1 MIEKLV
7 ELSIRKKGTVLIIG
21 AVFCI
26 IGLFNAFK
34 LPIDA
39 VPDVTNVQVTAVTS
53 SPGLTPFE
61 VEQFITYPIELELN
75 GIPGAKEIRSISR
88 AGVSS
93 VSVIFEDGTDIWFA
107 RQLVNERLKI
117 VGGQI
122 PPEYGSPELAPVA
135 TALGDI
141 YEFTLSSDQHSPTEL
156 RSYIDWDLSRKLK
169 SVPGVIE
176 VNTLGGTLKQYQV
189 LIDPK
194 RLAAHNLTVT
204 EILDDIKAANFNTGG
219 GYVQKG
225 EEQLVIRGEGQF
237 GGIEELRR
245 VAVRTSADGIPLLL
259 GQIAKVEEG
268 PALRFG
274 IATQKGKEVVAAT
287 VIMLLGQNSRDVVDR
302 VREKVNEVKPT
313 LPKGMKL
320 EPFYDRSEFI
330 NRALKTV
337 FMNLSE
343 GAVLVFLALVLTLGT
358 AKGGAL
364 VAAAI
369 PVSMLV
375 AVIFMRQLGVV
386 GNLMSLGAL
395 DFGLLVDGSIV
406 MLESVLA
413 GFYLGRKNFD
423 RPMNEEE
430 LRIATENII
439 SDRCKRVAKAAAFS
453 VAIIMLVYLPLMVL
467 EGVEGRMFRPM
478 AITVALALA
487 SALIFSVTIFPASL
501 AYAYKRPFIHKAH
514 AWEKIEE
521 YYIKLLE
528 WGWVRKKQIILFS
541 VGIIVFSFLS
551 GNFLGSE
558 FLPRIDEGEL
568 EIDAKRLPSTAIDY
582 SRDLNIEIE
591 EVLSGFP
598 EIASVVSRV
607 GRGESAAEPLG
618 TEETSVMVKLKPKD
632 EWVNADS
639 REELMDKIK
648 NKLIAEVPS
657 TYFSMSQPIEN
668 RVNSLLTGSKADVVV
683 KIYGD
688 DLKTIKSIG
697 DKIASTMQKVQGTGD
712 LRVQRVLGLP
722 MLQINTNYDRMARYG
737 VSASEILRTV
747 EMMRVGAKAGKIFE
761 GMRRY
766 DLVLRLDLEADDL
779 PEVANIPI
787 MTASGNT
794 IPLGQVADIEV
805 LDSAAAIYREALK
818 RRIFVEVNIR
828 GRDLVGYI
836 NEAKEKVQPIA
847 DSLPP
852 GYEIEW
858 GGQFDNFVRAKNRLI
873 LVVPV
878 ALAII
883 FFMLMAAFN
892 SVYYALGVFAVVP
905 LATAGGILGLVL
917 RGLPFS
923 IPAAVGFIAVSG
935 IAVLNGVVYAST
947 LKEEIQLGKRIED
960 AVISAGILSLRPV
973 LTTEFIAA
981 IGFLPMAISSMAGA
995 EVQRPLATVV
1005 IAGVLVA
1012 TALSRLVLPIV
1023 METLL
1028 GWDEARIKRN
1038 EEIRRKK
1045 ESTYIR
1051 IDIGEHHSTAMVEHH
1066 SEVLIDENGHEPELI
1081 KKKGPGKKRK

>member
-1 MIEKLV
+1 MIETV
-7 ELSIRKKGTVLIIG
+7 VDFSIKNKSKVLLGCLIIC
-21 AVFCI
+21 AVGF
-26 IGLFNAFK
+26 LNALK

-53 SPGLTPFE
+53 SPALTPYE

-93 VSVIFEDGTDIWFA
+93 VSVIFEDDVNIWFA

-117 VGGQI
+117 AAGQI

-141 YEFTLSSDQHSPTEL
+141 YEFILTSDVHSSMEL
-156 RSYIDWDLSRKLK
+156 RTYIDWTLSRKLK

-194 RLAAHNLTVT
+194 RLLANNLTIS
-204 EILDDIKAANFNTGG
+204 EILLNLKSANFNTGG

-225 EEQLVIRGEGQF
+225 VEQLVIRGEGQF
-237 GGIEELRR
+237 EGIEELKR
-245 VAVRTSADGIPLLL
+245 VAVRTSPDGIPLVL
-259 GQIAKVEEG
+259 GQIARIEIG

-274 IATQKGKEVVAAT
+274 IATKSEKEVVSAT
-287 VIMLLGQNSRDVVDR
+287 VIMLIGQNSRDVVES
-302 VREKVNEVKPT
+302 VKVEIEKLSVS
-313 LPKGMKL
+313 LPKGMKI

-337 FMNLSE
+337 FINLGE
-343 GAVLVFLALVLTLGT
+343 GALLVFLALIVTLGT

-364 VAAAI
+364 VASAI
-369 PVSMLV
+369 PISMLV
-375 AVIFMRQLGVV
+375 AVIFMRQLGIV

-406 MLESVLA
+406 LLESVLA
-413 GFYLGRKNFD
+413 GFYISRAQFTDKMSDIETQQLT
-423 RPMNEEE
+423 ESI
-430 LRIATENII
+430 IA
-439 SDRCKRVAKAAAFS
+439 DRCKKVAKAAAFS

-478 AITVALALA
+478 AVTVALALA
-487 SALIFSVTIFPASL
+487 SALVFSVTVFPASL
-501 AYAYKRPFIHKAH
+501 AYFYKKPFIHKAH

-521 YYIKLLE
+521 YYIKLLD
-528 WGWVRKKQIILFS
+528 WGWKYKKKILIFS
-541 VGIIVFSFLS
+541 GTLVLSSFGLGS
-551 GNFLGSE
+551 LLGSE
-558 FLPRIDEGEL
+558 FLPRIDEGEI
-568 EIDAKRLPSTAIDY
+568 EIDAKRLPSTSIDY
-582 SRDLNIEIE
+582 SKSLNFEIE
-591 EVLSGFP
+591 KTLKEFP
-598 EIASVVSRV
+598 EISSVVSRV

-618 TEETSVMVKLKPKD
+618 TEETSVMVKLTPRS
-632 EWVNADS
+632 EWKNASD
-639 REELMDKIK
+639 REELMSVLKE
-648 NKLIAEVPS
+648 KLINSIPS

-668 RVNSLLTGSKADVVV
+668 RVNSLLTGSKADLVI

-688 DLKTIKSIG
+688 DLKTIKSQADQLATILS
-697 DKIASTMQKVQGTGD
+697 KIDGTGD
-712 LRVQRVLGLP
+712 LRVQRILGLP

-737 VSASEILRTV
+737 VSAYEILRTV
-747 EMMRVGAKAGKIFE
+747 EMLRIGANAGKIFE
-761 GMRRY
+761 GMQRY
-766 DLVLRLDLEADDL
+766 DLVLRLDIQANDIYQ
-779 PEVANIPI
+779 VQNIPI
-787 MTASGNT
+787 MTSRNTT
-794 IPLGQVADIEV
+794 IPLAQVADIAI
-805 LDSAAAIYREALK
+805 LDSASAIYREGLK

-836 NEAKEKVQPIA
+836 TEAKAKTKKTIEGFP
-847 DSLPP
+847 D
-852 GYEIEW
+852 GYEVEW
-858 GGQFDNFVRAKNRLI
+858 GGQFDNFVRARDRLV

-883 FFMLMAAFN
+883 FFMLMIAFE
-892 SVYYALGVFAVVP
+892 SVYYALGVFSVVP
-905 LATAGGILGLVL
+905 LATAGGILGLLL

-947 LKEEIQLGKRIED
+947 LKDEIQSGKSIDEG
-960 AVISAGILSLRPV
+960 VISAGILSLRPV

-981 IGFLPMAISSMAGA
+981 IGFLPMAISTMAGA

-1005 IAGVLVA
+1005 ISGVLVA

-1023 METLL
+1023 MEILL
-1028 GWDEARIKRN
+1028 KWKATRDAKTI
-1038 EEIRRKK
+1038 
-1045 ESTYIR
+1045 
-1051 IDIGEHHSTAMVEHH
+1051 
-1066 SEVLIDENGHEPELI
+1066 P
-1081 KKKGPGKKRK
+1081 

>member
-1 MIEKLV
+1 MIETIV
-7 ELSIRKKGTVLIIG
+7 DYSIVNKWKVLLCGLIL
-21 AVFCI
+21 CL
-26 IGLFNAFK
+26 IGLNSAIK

-39 VPDVTNVQVTAVTS
+39 VPDVTNVQVTVVTS
-53 SPGLTPFE
+53 SPALTPFE

-75 GIPGAKEIRSISR
+75 GIPGAQEIRSISR

-93 VSVIFEDGTDIWFA
+93 VSIIFDDNTDIWFA
-107 RQLVNERLKI
+107 RQLVNERLKT
-117 VGGQI
+117 VDSKI
-122 PPEYGSPELAPVA
+122 PPEYGSPTLAPVA

-141 YEFTLSSDQHSPTEL
+141 YEFIVTSENHSSMEI
-156 RSYIDWDLSRKLK
+156 RSIIDWDLSKKLK

-176 VNTLGGTLKQYQV
+176 VNTLGGSLKQYQI
-189 LIDPK
+189 LIDPR
-194 RLAAHNLTVT
+194 RLKDHKLTISQILSNL
-204 EILDDIKAANFNTGG
+204 KAANFNTGG

-225 EEQLVIRGEGQF
+225 VEQLVIRGEGQF
-237 GGIEELRR
+237 EGIEEIKR
-245 VAVRTSADGIPLLL
+245 VAVATAPDGIPLLL
-259 GQIAKVEEG
+259 GQIAKVEIG
-268 PALRFG
+268 SALRFG
-274 IATQKGKEVVAAT
+274 IATKAGKEVVAAT
-287 VIMLLGQNSRDVVDR
+287 VIMLLGQNSRDVVTD
-302 VREKVNEVKPT
+302 VKVKIEEIQKV
-313 LPKGMKL
+313 LPPGMKI

-337 FMNLSE
+337 FINLSE
-343 GAVLVFLALVLTLGT
+343 GALLVFLALVFTLGT

-364 VAAAI
+364 VALAI

-413 GFYLGRKNFD
+413 GFYISRHKFKN
-423 RPMNEEE
+423 PMRDEEI
-430 LRIATENII
+430 RQITQSII
-439 SDRCKRVAKAAAFS
+439 SDRCKKVAKAAAFA

-487 SALIFSVTIFPASL
+487 SALVFSITIFPASL
-501 AYAYKRPFIHKAH
+501 AVFYKKPFIHKAH

-521 YYIKLLE
+521 YYVKLLD
-528 WGWVRKKQIILFS
+528 WGWTRKKEILLYS
-541 VGIIVFSFLS
+541 LGLVVVSFML
-551 GNFLGSE
+551 GGYLGSE
-558 FLPRIDEGEL
+558 FLPRIDEGEI
-568 EIDAKRLPSTAIDY
+568 EIDAKRLPSTAIEH
-582 SRDLNIEIE
+582 SKDLNIEIE
-591 EVLSGFP
+591 KSLRNFP
-598 EIASVVSRV
+598 EISSVVSRV

-618 TEETSVMVKLKPKD
+618 TEETSVMVKLTPKS
-632 EWVNADS
+632 EWKNANN
-639 REELMDKIK
+639 REGLMEVMKDKLTNDI
-648 NKLIAEVPS
+648 PS

-668 RVNSLLTGSKADVVV
+668 RVNALLTGSKADVVV

-688 DLKTIKSIG
+688 DLKEIKSIAE
-697 DKIASTMQKVQGTGD
+697 KIGSKLSKVEGTGD
-712 LRVQRVLGLP
+712 LRIQRVLGLP
-722 MLQINTNYDRMARYG
+722 MLQVNTNYDNMARYG

-747 EMMRVGAKAGKIFE
+747 EMMRVGSNAGKIFE

-766 DLVLRLDLEADDL
+766 DLVLRLDLEAKDV
-779 PEVANIPI
+779 EAVKNIPV
-787 MTASGNT
+787 MSSYLNTT
-794 IPLGQVADIEV
+794 IPLGQIADIDV
-805 LDSAAAIYREALK
+805 IDSASAIYREGLK

-836 NEAKEKVQPIA
+836 KEAKEKIQPIQ
-847 DSLPP
+847 DSLAE

-858 GGQFDNFVRAKNRLI
+858 GGQFDNFVRARDRLV

-883 FFMLMAAFN
+883 FFMLIAAFN
-892 SVYYALGVFAVVP
+892 SVYYALGVFSVVP
-905 LATAGGILGLVL
+905 LAVAGGILGLLL

-947 LKEEIQLGKRIED
+947 LKDETK
-960 AVISAGILSLRPV
+960 AGIPIGSAVKTAGVLSLRPV

-981 IGFLPMAISSMAGA
+981 IGFLPMAISTMAGA

-1023 METLL
+1023 MEILL
-1028 GWDEARIKRN
+1028 YADEQRKNKSIHKKRIKN
-1038 EEIRRKK
+1038 EKLIQ
-1045 ESTYIR
+1045 
-1051 IDIGEHHSTAMVEHH
+1051 IDIGDDF
-1066 SEVLIDENGHEPELI
+1066 DENNVDASLIEPVYNSENGEGS
-1081 KKKGPGKKRK
+1081 KKKPKRNK

>member
-1 MIEKLV
+1 MIE
-7 ELSIRKKGTVLIIG
+7 SIVRFSIKNKVSVLIGTFLFCLIG
-21 AVFCI
+21 FA
-26 IGLFNAFK
+26 NAIK

-53 SPGLTPFE
+53 SPALTPFE

-75 GIPGAKEIRSISR
+75 GIPGATEIRSISR

-93 VSVIFEDGTDIWFA
+93 VSVIFEDGVDIWFA

-117 VGGQI
+117 VDSKI
-122 PPEYGSPELAPVA
+122 PPEYGRPELAPVA

-141 YEFTLSSDQHSPTEL
+141 YEFVLLSDNHDETEL
-156 RSYIDWDLSRKLK
+156 RSYVDWELSKKIK

-176 VNTLGGTLKQYQV
+176 VNTLGGSLKQYQI

-194 RLAAHNLTVT
+194 RLQVHKLTISEIIENLKT
-204 EILDDIKAANFNTGG
+204 ANFNTGG
-219 GYVQKG
+219 GYVQKDY
-225 EEQLVIRGEGQF
+225 EQLVIRGEGQF
-237 GGIEELRR
+237 EGLEEIKR
-245 VAVRTSADGIPLLL
+245 VAVRTSKDGIPLLL
-259 GQIAKVEEG
+259 GQIATVKEG

-274 IATQKGKEVVAAT
+274 IATKDSKEVVAAT
-287 VIMLLGQNSRDVVDR
+287 VIMLLGQNSRDVVTS
-302 VREKVNEVKPT
+302 VKEKISEISET
-313 LPKGMKL
+313 LPTGMKIVS
-320 EPFYDRSEFI
+320 FYDRSEFI

-337 FMNLSE
+337 FINLSE
-343 GAVLVFLALVLTLGT
+343 GALLVFLALIFTLGT

-364 VAAAI
+364 VALAI

-375 AVIFMRQLGVV
+375 AVIFMRHLGVV

-413 GFYLGRKNFD
+413 GFYIGRKNFN
-423 RPMNEEE
+423 RPMSLEEIQE
-430 LRIATENII
+430 KTEEII
-439 SDRCKRVAKAAAFS
+439 SSRCQKVAKAAVFS

-487 SALIFSVTIFPASL
+487 SALIFSITVFPASL
-501 AYAYKRPFIHKAH
+501 AIFYKKPFIHKAH
-514 AWEKIEE
+514 AWDKIEE
-521 YYIKLLE
+521 YYTKLLE
-528 WGWVRKKQIILFS
+528 WGWSRKKNILIFS
-541 VGIIVFSFLS
+541 FSLVVFSFLLGS
-551 GNFLGSE
+551 YLGSE
-558 FLPRIDEGEL
+558 FLPRIDEGEI

-582 SRDLNIEIE
+582 SRNLNREIE
-591 EVLSGFP
+591 RVLKPYP

-618 TEETSVMVKLKPKD
+618 TEETSVMVKLSNKSNWK
-632 EWVNADS
+632 NAS
-639 REELMDKIK
+639 NREELMDVLK
-648 NKLIAEVPS
+648 NKLSESIPS

-668 RVNSLLTGSKADVVV
+668 RVNALLTGSKADVVL

-688 DLKTIKSIG
+688 DLKILKQQADQLANILS
-697 DKIASTMQKVQGTGD
+697 KIQGTGD

-722 MLQINTNYDRMARYG
+722 MLQVNTNYDKMARYG

-747 EMMRVGAKAGKIFE
+747 EMMRIGTTAGKIFE
-761 GMRRY
+761 GARRF
-766 DLVLRLDLEADDL
+766 DLVLRLDLEAKDL
-779 PEVANIPI
+779 ETVKNIPI
-787 MTASGNT
+787 MSSSGVT
-794 IPLGQVADIEV
+794 IPLAQVADIEI
-805 LDSAAAIYREALK
+805 LDSASAIYREGLK

-836 NEAKEKVQPIA
+836 NEAKLKTKIISDSFPI
-847 DSLPP
+847 
-852 GYEIEW
+852 GYEMEW
-858 GGQFDNFVRAKNRLI
+858 GGQFDNFVRARDRLL

-883 FFMLMAAFN
+883 FIMLVIAFK
-892 SVYYALGVFAVVP
+892 SSFYALGVFSVVP
-905 LATAGGILGLVL
+905 LATAGGILGLLL

-947 LKEEIQLGKRIED
+947 LKDEIKEGVPLEK
-960 AVISAGILSLRPV
+960 AVLSAGILSLRPV

-981 IGFLPMAISSMAGA
+981 IGFLPMALSTMAGA

-1005 IAGVLVA
+1005 IEGVLVA
-1012 TALSRLVLPIV
+1012 TALSRLVLPMV
-1023 METLL
+1023 MEFLL
-1028 GWDEARIKRN
+1028 NVENRN
-1038 EEIRRKK
+1038 QIKK
-1045 ESTYIR
+1045 EDR
-1051 IDIGEHHSTAMVEHH
+1051 K
-1066 SEVLIDENGHEPELI
+1066 NNKNQELVQVYFEKDGDLNTDQLSDHL
-1081 KKKGPGKKRK
+1081 KKERKRKNSK